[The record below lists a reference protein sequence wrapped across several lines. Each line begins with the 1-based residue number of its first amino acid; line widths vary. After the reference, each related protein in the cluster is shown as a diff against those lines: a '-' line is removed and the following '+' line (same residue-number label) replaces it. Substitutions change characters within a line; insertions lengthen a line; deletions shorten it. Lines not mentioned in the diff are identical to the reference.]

1 MIVCPGYLFMAVRR
15 GETLFWNDSLRLA
28 QHGSA
33 LLQTLRTRRVS
44 SKELFS
50 RTVPIAGAWN
60 CSKPCLAKL
69 PPRLGGAAR
78 SCYGVAR
85 SPIGTAGALQATLPA
100 GLAREVRVQTMGCL
114 GNSAHQIILGSS
126 RSCNTSYSYYLG
138 QFFGCGRTYLFK
150 VSD

>member
-1 MIVCPGYLFMAVRR
+1 MAVRR
-15 GETLFWNDSLRLA
+15 GETLLWNDSLRLA

-69 PPRLGGAAR
+69 PPRPAGAAR

-85 SPIGTAGALQATLPA
+85 SPIGTAGALQASLPA
-100 GLAREVRVQTMGCL
+100 GFPPELHGQTTECL
-114 GNSAHQIILGSS
+114 VDPPPQTNLGSA
-126 RSCNTSYSYYLG
+126 
-138 QFFGCGRTYLFK
+138 
-150 VSD
+150 

>member
-1 MIVCPGYLFMAVRR
+1 MAVRR

-69 PPRLGGAAR
+69 PPRPAGAAR

-100 GLAREVRVQTMGCL
+100 GLAGGARGQTMGCPRHSAPQNHL
-114 GNSAHQIILGSS
+114 GRSP
-126 RSCNTSYSYYLG
+126 SCNTPPSYLLG
-138 QFFGCGRTYLFK
+138 RLLDCERVY
-150 VSD
+150 